1 MTIAHYMQKTQRRLE
16 KAGIGTARL
25 DCLVLLEDAT
35 GKDRAYLLA
44 HPERPLQGATLKKL
58 EQQIERR
65 AQHVPLAQIR
75 GKTEF
80 YGREFIIT
88 PDVLEPR
95 PESETMI
102 ELAKEIYRVAPCN
115 RGEKCAIVD
124 LGTGSGALAIT
135 AKLELPNSEAI
146 ATDIDKRCL
155 KVAETNAT
163 KHKTDITFY
172 DGDLLGALPPTVYG
186 LPSIFLCNLPYVP
199 NNFTVNK
206 AALAEPKHAIYGG
219 KDGLDLYR
227 RLFEQISS
235 STTKPLYVLTESLP
249 PQHTKLAKIAVKA
262 GYKQTRVDDFIQ
274 VFKQL
279 T

>member
-1 MTIAHYMQKTQRRLE
+1 
-16 KAGIGTARL
+16 
-25 DCLVLLEDAT
+25 
-35 GKDRAYLLA
+35 
-44 HPERPLQGATLKKL
+44 
-58 EQQIERR
+58 
-65 AQHVPLAQIR
+65 
-75 GKTEF
+75 
-80 YGREFIIT
+80 
-88 PDVLEPR
+88 
-95 PESETMI
+95 MI
-102 ELAKEIYRVAPCN
+102 ELTKEIYRVPPCN

-124 LGTGSGALAIT
+124 VGTGSGALAIT

-155 KVAETNAT
+155 KVAKTNAT

-172 DGDLLGALPPTVYG
+172 EGDLLEALPPTVCR

-199 NNFTVNK
+199 DDYEINR
-206 AALAEPKHAIYGG
+206 AALNEPKIAIYGG

-249 PQHTKLAKIAVKA
+249 PQHTKLAKIVVKA
-262 GYKQTRVDDFIQ
+262 DYKQTRVDDFIQ
-274 VFKQL
+274 VFKKL